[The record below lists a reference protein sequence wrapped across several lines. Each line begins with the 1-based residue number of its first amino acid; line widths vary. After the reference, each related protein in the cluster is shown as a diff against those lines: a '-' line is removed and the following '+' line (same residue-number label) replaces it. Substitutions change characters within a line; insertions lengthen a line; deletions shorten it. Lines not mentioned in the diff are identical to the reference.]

1 MLKKELSAD
10 IHQRSGE
17 LLERI
22 GLSDRANAYPAN
34 LSGGQKQ
41 RVAIA
46 RALMMNPE
54 FMLFDEPTSALDP
67 ELTGEV
73 LQVMKDLAQE
83 QMTMIVVTHEMG
95 FAKEVANK
103 VIFMDNGEIVESGNP
118 TDLFMNPKFERTK
131 AFLNRSLK

>member
-1 MLKKELSAD
+1 KDGVYATPQEIRQITGKMGMVFQHFNLFPHLTVKENLELAPKMLKKELSAD

-54 FMLFDEPTSALDP
+54 FMLFDEPTSA
-67 ELTGEV
+67 
-73 LQVMKDLAQE
+73 
-83 QMTMIVVTHEMG
+83 
-95 FAKEVANK
+95 
-103 VIFMDNGEIVESGNP
+103 
-118 TDLFMNPKFERTK
+118 
-131 AFLNRSLK
+131 